1 MNKCRSFCGTY
12 NQIFGC
18 RQMPGRLDLSF
29 THKTKQTPACRQF
42 FIFREKTAKRRKE
55 RMKKTAI
62 RFWALVLTLVITASV
77 CVPTVAV
84 SEDEWAAYWKTADAK
99 SAVIVFP
106 GSDESERRLS
116 WYSEEKSEP
125 KVLIGESKDGLNT
138 VFKGT
143 CLKATDGDY
152 ANKVTVKGLKEGT
165 VYYYQC
171 VSGNYESAVYS
182 FKTDKKDGKFSALY
196 VTDVHVSLEEDE
208 PESVK
213 ESARIFSQTLENAAA
228 KRPDLSL
235 VLSAGD
241 QASSALECEY
251 KGFSASPVLKSVSV
265 ATAIGNHDKKGTEY
279 KTFKNVPNEDN
290 SLLVKSY
297 IGSDYW
303 FVKDNALFLVMD
315 STTGSGVDHRSF
327 IKEATEKN
335 PDVKWK
341 IIMFHHDLYGERE
354 PHRIPEVKIME
365 LMWAPICDEFGI
377 DFALLGHSHYYT
389 VSNVIYGN
397 RTVGAYQSEMTNPK
411 GTIYF
416 TSGAVNRPE
425 TATEAP
431 LGKNAGYAY
440 LAPEAMYN
448 LLDFDGNTLTV
459 SSYTQDADEPFNTFT
474 ITKTQENGG
483 HPDKT
488 RNPLDDV
495 VRLIGTI
502 YSFINNFSIFSE
514 IKEAG
519 YNVNLLEWLFG

>member
-1 MNKCRSFCGTY
+1 
-12 NQIFGC
+12 
-18 RQMPGRLDLSF
+18 
-29 THKTKQTPACRQF
+29 
-42 FIFREKTAKRRKE
+42 
-55 RMKKTAI
+55 MKKTVRKI
-62 RFWALVLTLVITASV
+62 LALVLTLVMTASV
-77 CVPTVAV
+77 CVPAFAV
-84 SEDEWAAYWKTADAK
+84 SKDEWAAYWKTEDAK
-99 SAVIVFP
+99 SAVTVFP

-116 WYSEEKSEP
+116 WYNEEKSVPE
-125 KVLIGESKDGLNT
+125 VRLGESRDALDT
-138 VFKGT
+138 VFKGA
-143 CLKATDGDY
+143 CMKATDGDY
-152 ANKVTVKGLKEGT
+152 ANKVTISGLKEDT

-171 VSGNYESAVYS
+171 VSGSYESAVYS

-196 VTDVHVSLEEDE
+196 VTDVHISLEEDE
-208 PESVK
+208 PVSVK
-213 ESARIFSQTLENAAA
+213 ESARVFSQTLENAAE

-279 KTFKNVPNEDN
+279 KTFKNMPNEDN
-290 SLLVKSY
+290 GQLVKSY

-315 STTGSGVDHRSF
+315 STTGSGVDHRYF
-327 IKEATEKN
+327 VKEAIEQN
-335 PDVKWK
+335 PGVKWK
-341 IIMFHHDLYGERE
+341 IMMFHHDLYGERE

-365 LMWAPICDEFGI
+365 LLWSPICDEFKI
-377 DFALLGHSHYYT
+377 DLALLGHSHYYT

-397 RTVGAYQSEMTNPK
+397 RTVGAYQSEMTDPK

-448 LLDFDGNTLTV
+448 LLDFDGDTLTV
-459 SSYTQDADEPFNTFT
+459 NSYTLESDELFNTFT

-488 RNPLDDV
+488 RNPFDSLI
-495 VRLIGTI
+495 RLIGTI

-514 IKEAG
+514 VREAG
-519 YNVNLLEWLFG
+519 YNINLLEWLFG

>member
-1 MNKCRSFCGTY
+1 
-12 NQIFGC
+12 
-18 RQMPGRLDLSF
+18 
-29 THKTKQTPACRQF
+29 
-42 FIFREKTAKRRKE
+42 
-55 RMKKTAI
+55 MKKTVRKI
-62 RFWALVLTLVITASV
+62 LALVLTLVMTASV
-77 CVPTVAV
+77 CVPAFAV
-84 SEDEWAAYWKTADAK
+84 SEDEWAAYWETADAK
-99 SAVIVFP
+99 SAVTVFP

-116 WYSEEKSEP
+116 WYSDEESTP
-125 KVLIGESKDGLNT
+125 KVLIGESKNALDT
-138 VFKGT
+138 VFEGT

-152 ANKVTVKGLKEGT
+152 ANKVTVSGLKEDT

-171 VSGNYESAVYS
+171 ISKGYQSAVYS

-196 VTDVHVSLEEDE
+196 VTDVHISLEEDE
-208 PESVK
+208 PDSVK
-213 ESARIFSQTLENAAA
+213 ESARVFSQTLENAAE

-279 KTFKNVPNEDN
+279 KTFKNMPNEDN
-290 SLLVKSY
+290 GQLVKSY

-315 STTGSGVDHRSF
+315 STTGSGVDHRYF
-327 IKEATEKN
+327 VKEAIEQN
-335 PDVKWK
+335 PGVKWK
-341 IIMFHHDLYGERE
+341 IMMFHHDLYGERE

-365 LMWAPICDEFGI
+365 LLWSPICDEFKI
-377 DFALLGHSHYYT
+377 DLVLLGHSHYYT
-389 VSNVIYGN
+389 VSNIIYGN
-397 RTVGAYQSEMTNPK
+397 RTAEAYQSEMTDPK

-448 LLDFDGNTLTV
+448 LLDFDGDTLTV
-459 SSYTQDADEPFNTFT
+459 NSYTLESDELFNTFT

-488 RNPLDDV
+488 RNPFDSLI
-495 VRLIGTI
+495 RLIGTI

-514 IKEAG
+514 VREAG
-519 YNVNLLEWLFG
+519 YNINLLEWLFG

>member
-1 MNKCRSFCGTY
+1 
-12 NQIFGC
+12 
-18 RQMPGRLDLSF
+18 
-29 THKTKQTPACRQF
+29 
-42 FIFREKTAKRRKE
+42 
-55 RMKKTAI
+55 MKKTVRKI
-62 RFWALVLTLVITASV
+62 LALVLTLVMTASV
-77 CVPTVAV
+77 CVPAFAV
-84 SEDEWAAYWKTADAK
+84 SEDEWAAYWETADAK
-99 SAVIVFP
+99 SAVTVFP

-116 WYSEEKSEP
+116 WYSDEESTP
-125 KVLIGESKDGLNT
+125 KVLIGESKNALDT
-138 VFKGT
+138 VFEGT

-152 ANKVTVKGLKEGT
+152 ANKVTVSGLKEDT

-171 VSGNYESAVYS
+171 ISKGYQSAVYS

-196 VTDVHVSLEEDE
+196 VTDVHISLEEDE
-208 PESVK
+208 PDSVK
-213 ESARIFSQTLENAAA
+213 ESARVFSQTLENAAE

-265 ATAIGNHDKKGTEY
+265 ATAIGNHDKKSIEY

-290 SLLVKSY
+290 GQLVKSY

-315 STTGSGVDHRSF
+315 STTGSGVDHRYF
-327 IKEATEKN
+327 VKEAIEQN
-335 PDVKWK
+335 PGVKWK
-341 IIMFHHDLYGERE
+341 IMMFHHDLYGERE

-365 LMWAPICDEFGI
+365 LLWSPICDEFKI
-377 DFALLGHSHYYT
+377 DLVLLGHSHYYT

-397 RTVGAYQSEMTNPK
+397 RTVGAYQSEMTDPK

-448 LLDFDGNTLTV
+448 LLDFDGDTLTV
-459 SSYTQDADEPFNTFT
+459 NSYTLESDELFNTFT

-488 RNPLDDV
+488 RNPFDSLI
-495 VRLIGTI
+495 RLIGTI

-514 IKEAG
+514 VREAG
-519 YNVNLLEWLFG
+519 YNINLLEWLFG

>member
-1 MNKCRSFCGTY
+1 
-12 NQIFGC
+12 
-18 RQMPGRLDLSF
+18 
-29 THKTKQTPACRQF
+29 
-42 FIFREKTAKRRKE
+42 
-55 RMKKTAI
+55 MKKTVRKI
-62 RFWALVLTLVITASV
+62 LALVLTLVMTASV
-77 CVPTVAV
+77 CVPAFAV
-84 SEDEWAAYWKTADAK
+84 SEDEWAAYWETADAK
-99 SAVIVFP
+99 SAVTVFP

-116 WYSEEKSEP
+116 WYSDEESTP
-125 KVLIGESKDGLNT
+125 KVLIGESKNALDT
-138 VFKGT
+138 VFEGT

-152 ANKVTVKGLKEGT
+152 ANKVTVSGLKEDT

-171 VSGNYESAVYS
+171 ISKGYQSAVYS

-196 VTDVHVSLEEDE
+196 VTDVHISLEEDE
-208 PESVK
+208 PDSVK
-213 ESARIFSQTLENAAA
+213 ERARVFSQTLENAAE

-265 ATAIGNHDKKGTEY
+265 ATAIGNHDKTSIEY

-290 SLLVKSY
+290 GQLVKSY

-315 STTGSGVDHRSF
+315 STTGSGVDHRYF
-327 IKEATEKN
+327 VKEAIEQN
-335 PDVKWK
+335 PGVKWK
-341 IIMFHHDLYGERE
+341 IMMFHHDLYGERE

-365 LMWAPICDEFGI
+365 LLWSPICDEFKI
-377 DFALLGHSHYYT
+377 DLVLLGHSHYYT
-389 VSNVIYGN
+389 VSNIIYGN
-397 RTVGAYQSEMTNPK
+397 RTAEAYQSEMTDPK

-448 LLDFDGNTLTV
+448 LLDFDGDTLTV
-459 SSYTQDADEPFNTFT
+459 NSSTLESDELFNTFT

-488 RNPLDDV
+488 RNPFDSLI
-495 VRLIGTI
+495 RLIGTI

-514 IKEAG
+514 VREAG
-519 YNVNLLEWLFG
+519 YNINLLEWLFG